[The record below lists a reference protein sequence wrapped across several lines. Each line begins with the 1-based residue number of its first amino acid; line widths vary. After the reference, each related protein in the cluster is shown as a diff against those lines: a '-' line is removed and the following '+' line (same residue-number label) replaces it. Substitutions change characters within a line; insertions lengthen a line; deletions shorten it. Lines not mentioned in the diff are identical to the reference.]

1 MKIKQ
6 NSISY
11 YVFLILIPVLLIA
24 GFNTGKWTNEQVI
37 SQDVRVYYAY
47 LPAVFIYQD
56 LSFEFMDDYPDEFVK
71 RVAYSISPEKDFRY
85 LKMTMG
91 LAILYLP
98 FFLIAHLIALL
109 TPFAAN
115 GYSAVYEAAIHFST
129 VLYVLAG
136 FYFLRKILLRHFT
149 EKVTSWTLALLLLA
163 TNLLFYSA
171 IRTGTSHGY
180 NFALITGALYF
191 FEQWHEKPSW
201 KNSLVIGLTG
211 GLIVLIRPTNA
222 LIAMVFILYGIY
234 NKHSFKCKAA
244 LFRTNAH
251 KLIFI
256 IFIAFM
262 VLVPQLVYWK
272 WISGEWVYY
281 SYGDERF
288 FFHDPEIFKGLFSF
302 RKGWLIYT
310 PVMFLAIMGMFGL
323 CRYAKKYTW
332 AIPVFFLINIYI
344 IYSWWTWW
352 YGGSFGSRPMIDSY
366 GLMAIPLAVSLK
378 FVFKQKKWINYST
391 QLVLI
396 LFVAL
401 NIWQSK
407 QYQKGIIH
415 YDGMTREAYFRSFFS
430 WHYPN
435 NYSDIIDRPD
445 YEAALYNIDRSEHYY
460 LNRLNAQQQK
470 LLILARRSPDLK
482 NKMYPLDNYQGGN
495 YLAFLTNAIKNKEDY
510 REAYQLIV
518 GEAKARIRRQI
529 INNRK
534 WYGKVKQQA
543 AKKQISVDSALK
555 KQVNHTFFGKYIRT
569 D

>member
-24 GFNTGKWTNEQVI
+24 GYNTNKWTNEQVI
-37 SQDVRVYYAY
+37 SEDVRVYYAY
-47 LPAVFIYQD
+47 LPAVVIYQD
-56 LSFEFMDDYPDEFVK
+56 LSFEFMDELPDEFIK

-129 VLYVLAG
+129 VFYVLAG

-149 EKVTSWTLALLLLA
+149 EKVTSWTLVLLLLA
-163 TNLLFYSA
+163 TNLLFYST

-180 NFALITGALYF
+180 NFALITGTLYF

-211 GLIVLIRPTNA
+211 GLMVLIRPTNA
-222 LIAMVFILYGIY
+222 IIALVFILYGIY
-234 NKHSFKCKAA
+234 NKRSLRWKAE
-244 LFRTNAH
+244 LFRNNAT

-256 IFIAFM
+256 LLIAFL
-262 VLVPQLVYWK
+262 VLIPQVLYWK
-272 WISGEWVYY
+272 WISCEWVYY
-281 SYGDERF
+281 SYGDESF
-288 FFHDPEIFKGLFSF
+288 FFYDPEIFKGLFSF

-310 PVMFLAIMGMFGL
+310 PVMALGIVGMIGL
-323 CRYAKKYTW
+323 YRNARKYTW

-366 GLMAIPLAVSLK
+366 GLMAIPLAVCLK
-378 FVFKQKKWINYST
+378 FVFKQKTWINYSA

-415 YDGMTREAYFRSFFS
+415 YDGMTREAYFRCFFS
-430 WHYPN
+430 WHYPK
-435 NYSDIIDRPD
+435 NYRELIDRPD
-445 YEAALYNIDRSEHYY
+445 YEAALRNIDRTESYHTQNMTPGE
-460 LNRLNAQQQK
+460 QK
-470 LLILARRSPDLK
+470 LFNLAMNSEDVK
-482 NKMYPLDNYQGGN
+482 KQIYALDVYHGDNFIG
-495 YLAFLTNAIKNKEDY
+495 FLRDVVTHKDQHPQSYNIIQKGAKE
-510 REAYQLIV
+510 
-518 GEAKARIRRQI
+518 RIRKQI
-529 INNRK
+529 VNNKK
-534 WYGKVKQQA
+534 WYEKVKQQA
-543 AKKQISVDSALK
+543 AEKQMPVDSALK
-555 KQVNHTFFGKYIRT
+555 KQVNHTFFLKYIRK